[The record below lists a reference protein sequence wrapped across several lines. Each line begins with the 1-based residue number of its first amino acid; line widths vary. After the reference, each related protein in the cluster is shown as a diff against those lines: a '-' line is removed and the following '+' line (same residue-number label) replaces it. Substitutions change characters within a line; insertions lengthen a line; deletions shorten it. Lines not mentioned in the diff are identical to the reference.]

1 MNNDE
6 NLIHQEMQPE
16 EPVFI
21 IERDDEK
28 TPPAGGPTPM
38 SNGKNWRK
46 WLWMAVALM
55 AIMALAFGAYKG
67 WRLYNARKMG
77 VSISVKPEDNI
88 EKLEKTPQEITP
100 EVIHTNDS
108 ILGVELD
115 FYELQGLRANI
126 EFKEPKLTDTSVYL
140 YCRSADHTE
149 DSIYLGTL
157 VVDGVEKPSEQSRLG
172 YMAMTDSQMVIGVS
186 PSEAVKDYV
195 MNKGGSFFR
204 QFVLVSNHGLPPRF
218 YLNGKNIRKAIGRI
232 KDSKGDKLFMV
243 STRNKVTVNDFAR
256 ALQEY
261 GFIDAIYITGGPDYC
276 YYRSNDKQRHDIGD
290 IKNYPNKKWE
300 GFIPWLVFRKI

>member
-46 WLWMAVALM
+46 WLWMALALM

-77 VSISVKPEDNI
+77 VSISEKPEDNI
-88 EKLEKTPQEITP
+88 EKLEKTPQKITP

-290 IKNYPNKKWE
+290 IKNYPRKK
-300 GFIPWLVFRKI
+300 GKNIIPWLVFRKI